1 MQQSDVL
8 TVAKIEEVF
17 TESTGNELKQ
27 FLLSLEDDP
36 IKVEY
41 FSFIFSSR
49 VKNGIEPFV
58 TFADKYKV
66 LKEAIKGYVEDMK
79 DRNSDIPV
87 MENAFLH
94 LYSKNNNT
102 SIDIGWGEDKSQV
115 WKRISLKDIESPALL
130 YACLQG
136 IVPTSYYF
144 FMDAPTN
151 ITEKSLNIN

>member
-49 VKNGIEPFV
+49 VKNGVEPY
-58 TFADKYKV
+58 AEYSEKLKV
-66 LKEAIKGYVEDMK
+66 LKESLISYIDEMKARNKDADLIEDTYLHFYRGK
-79 DRNSDIPV
+79 NDI
-87 MENAFLH
+87 
-94 LYSKNNNT
+94 
-102 SIDIGWGEDKSQV
+102 SIDIGWGDRKNV
-115 WKRISLKDIESPALL
+115 WKRIPMKNDMEFPALV
-130 YACLQG
+130 YASIQG
-136 IVPTSYYF
+136 IAKTMYYF
-144 FMDAPTN
+144 CVSAPVN
-151 ITEKSLNIN
+151 IQEHSLIIN